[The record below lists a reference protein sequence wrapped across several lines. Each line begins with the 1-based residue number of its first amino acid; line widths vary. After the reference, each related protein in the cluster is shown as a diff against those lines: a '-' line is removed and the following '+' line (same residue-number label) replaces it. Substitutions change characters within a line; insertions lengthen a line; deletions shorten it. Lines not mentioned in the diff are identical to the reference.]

1 MADRHES
8 DGRESPESP
17 QTGRSGEPHP
27 ITSGAMSTE
36 RDDTHVSAEN
46 EYFSALDLDDL
57 SDEELENGE
66 PEDLAQIRSDDALLD
81 ALAAQFRAAEE
92 PGVDGPG
99 PDEHGVGFDDE
110 QLNSLLVA
118 WRQDV
123 DSVPVPEIVDTHT
136 ALATVTAARSA
147 RRRRPRLLVPIA
159 VAAAVVA
166 IGFAGVGMLARDAQP
181 GDALWGL
188 SKVLYADH
196 ARSVEAAQSVRTDLN
211 DAQTALQQGKIDEA
225 KDALRAAGSALSAVS
240 SEDGKDAL
248 KAKHESLLEQLT
260 STTPLTPTVPPVTQR
275 SETTSVAPSSVLTT
289 PTPPTSVKP
298 SDPPS
303 QPPTSSVTPP
313 SSQPTGPNSSTEEP
327 PPPVG
332 GGPGRSD
339 SPSPNG
345 VSSNNIS
352 GGDQAPS
359 ST

>member
-1 MADRHES
+1 
-8 DGRESPESP
+8 
-17 QTGRSGEPHP
+17 
-27 ITSGAMSTE
+27 MSTE

-99 PDEHGVGFDDE
+99 PDQRGVDQRGVDFDDE
-110 QLNSLLVA
+110 QLNALLVA

-136 ALATVTAARSA
+136 AVATVTAAKSA

-240 SEDGKDAL
+240 SEDGKDDL

-260 STTPLTPTVPPVTQR
+260 STAPFTPTVPPATQR
-275 SETTSVAPSSVLTT
+275 SETTPAPPSSVLTT

-298 SDPPS
+298 SDTPS
-303 QPPTSSVTPP
+303 QPPTSSATPP
-313 SSQPTGPNSSTEEP
+313 SSQPTGPNSATEEP

-345 VSSNNIS
+345 VSSNNV
-352 GGDQAPS
+352 GQGDQTPS
-359 ST
+359 GT